1 MTEAA
6 NSIRTVL
13 AALAEL
19 GIPHMLTGSLA
30 SNAYG
35 LPRMSKGADF
45 VAERRDEQ
53 LSKLAQRVAPGLQL
67 EGQMSFETTTLTSRW
82 RLLETQGGF
91 EIELFQLSQD
101 PFDQERFRRRVPT
114 TFLGCATFLPT
125 AEDVVVQKLRWAV
138 RAHRPK
144 DVEDALNVLRARKET
159 LDWTY
164 LSRWCAEHGS
174 SELLESL
181 RAKA

>member
-13 AALAEL
+13 SALAEL

-35 LPRMSKGADF
+35 LPRMSKDADL
-45 VAERRDEQ
+45 VVELQAEQ
-53 LSKLAQRVAPGLQL
+53 LPALARRVAPALKL
-67 EGQMSFETTTLTSRW
+67 DDQMSFETTTLTSRW
-82 RLLETQGGF
+82 RLLETRGGF

-101 PFDQERFRRRVPT
+101 AFDQERFGRRIPT
-114 TFLGCATFLPT
+114 TFLGCSTFLPT

-144 DVEDALNVLRARKET
+144 DVEDALNVLRARKES
-159 LDWTY
+159 LDWAY
-164 LSRWCAEHGS
+164 ISRWCAEHGS
-174 SELLESL
+174 RELLESL